1 MVGTT
6 DSFTSSAKAPLFT
19 NLLPVAMDVAK
30 LLHHETTKSCYI
42 IDIWGG
48 GGNRF
53 NIKKGSRVPV
63 EFHFESQT
71 SMGFCWERKSG
82 NHRQHRDFEVFDQG
96 LPRSLLRPKLLPDFR
111 VKGGGWRKTLVSTV
125 KLEEEGEGE
134 EEVNLTL
141 NAGRAIEE
149 TT

>member
-48 GGNRF
+48 GE
-53 NIKKGSRVPV
+53 IGSTLKRVLECRLNFILRAKRRWDSVGKESPV
-63 EFHFESQT
+63 IIGSIAILKSLIRGSLEA
-71 SMGFCWERKSG
+71 FC
-82 NHRQHRDFEVFDQG
+82 DQ
-96 LPRSLLRPKLLPDFR
+96 SFFR
-111 VKGGGWRKTLVSTV
+111 IFG
-125 KLEEEGEGE
+125 
-134 EEVNLTL
+134 
-141 NAGRAIEE
+141 
-149 TT
+149 